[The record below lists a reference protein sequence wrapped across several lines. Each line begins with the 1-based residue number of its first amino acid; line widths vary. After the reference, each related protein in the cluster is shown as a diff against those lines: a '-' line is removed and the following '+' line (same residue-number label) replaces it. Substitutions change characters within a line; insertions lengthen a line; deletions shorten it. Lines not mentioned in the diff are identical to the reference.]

1 MRILKNSEFNIFDEN
16 QKTEEYQYIE
26 AIQTS
31 FNNKES
37 HAPKNE
43 IINFDEIRKKNDK
56 IPNNFINSI

>member
-1 MRILKNSEFNIFDEN
+1 MRILKKSEFNIFDEN
-16 QKTEEYQYIE
+16 QKIEEYQYIE

-43 IINFDEIRKKNDK
+43 IIKKTTKKEQKK
-56 IPNNFINSI
+56 ITKKL